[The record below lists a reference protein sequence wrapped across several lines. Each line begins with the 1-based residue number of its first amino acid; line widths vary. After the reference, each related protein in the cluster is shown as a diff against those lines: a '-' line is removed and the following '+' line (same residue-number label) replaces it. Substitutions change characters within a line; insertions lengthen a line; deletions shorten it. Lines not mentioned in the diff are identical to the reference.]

1 MAFSVESNISVTLLI
16 KRLENPLVI
25 NMTKKNED
33 TKTAFVISPMGDPG
47 SEIRKRADAILRYV
61 IEPPLSECGYK
72 AVRADK
78 ISEPG
83 IITSQIITHIMNDP
97 LVVADLTGHNPNV
110 FYELAVRHAIKKPV
124 VQLIQKG
131 ERIPFDISTTR
142 TIQIDHTDLQSV
154 AEAIEE
160 LTRQIRAVE
169 KDPSKVDSPISIAVD
184 LELLKQSADP
194 QRKTLAEMRSM
205 MQMIYAS
212 TVDIRDGLKEITQE
226 SRRPRLSDL
235 VLSQPERSYLTSDRQ
250 EMARLSDLRSFYE
263 ERERKEREKKRKKQS
278 TSKS

>member
-1 MAFSVESNISVTLLI
+1 M
-16 KRLENPLVI
+16 I
-25 NMTKKNED
+25 NMAKKNED
-33 TKTAFVISPMGDPG
+33 KKIAFVISPMGEPS
-47 SEIRKRADAILRYV
+47 SEIRKRADAILKYV

-124 VQLIQKG
+124 VQMIQKG
-131 ERIPFDISTTR
+131 ERIPFDVSTTR
-142 TIQIDHTDLQSV
+142 TIQIDHQDLQSV
-154 AEAIEE
+154 DEAKEE
-160 LTRQIRAVE
+160 LVKQIRAVE

-194 QRKTLAEMRSM
+194 QRKALAEMRSM
-205 MQMIYAS
+205 MQQIYAATANITNLLEKTSVSEGIIRSGWRPIFEREPTIHLS
-212 TVDIRDGLKEITQE
+212 TE
-226 SRRPRLSDL
+226 SEKNLRQYLSK
-235 VLSQPERSYLTSDRQ
+235 VIEEHEKKARQ
-250 EMARLSDLRSFYE
+250 E
-263 ERERKEREKKRKKQS
+263 KEKKEE
-278 TSKS
+278 

>member
-1 MAFSVESNISVTLLI
+1 MAFSVESNISVPLLI

-25 NMTKKNED
+25 NMAKKNED
-33 TKTAFVISPMGDPG
+33 KKTAFVISPMGDPG
-47 SEIRKRADAILRYV
+47 SEIRKRADAILKYV

-131 ERIPFDISTTR
+131 ERIPFDVSTTR

-154 AEAIEE
+154 DEAKEE
-160 LTRQIRAVE
+160 LTKQIRAVE

-194 QRKTLAEMRSM
+194 QRKALAEMRSM
-205 MQMIYAS
+205 MQQIYAS
-212 TVDIRDGLKEITQE
+212 TADIRDVLREITDR
-226 SRRPRLSDL
+226 SRRTQLSDL
-235 VLSQPERSYLTSDRQ
+235 VFPLSERRYAVSTEDLNR
-250 EMARLSDLRSFYE
+250 AISDLHRVYE
-263 ERERKEREKKRKKQS
+263 ERSSKETEKKKKKQS